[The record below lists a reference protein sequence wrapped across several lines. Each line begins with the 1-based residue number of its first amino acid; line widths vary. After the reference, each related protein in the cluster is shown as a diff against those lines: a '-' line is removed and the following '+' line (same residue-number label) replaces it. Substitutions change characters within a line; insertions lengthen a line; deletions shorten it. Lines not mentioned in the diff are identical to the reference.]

1 MDINDLLG
9 DGTATVMWRG
19 KFPVRI
25 RPMSGEMERKAQSVM
40 TPQWK
45 GHNRMEE
52 KVDPVKLRDFYCTHI
67 VVAIDGLTMGQNGS
81 ERPFGMSVE
90 DRCELWDKTPD
101 FRTFVVQ
108 AASDAANFEREK
120 ND

>member
-9 DGTATVMWRG
+9 DGTATVMWRD

-25 RPMSGEMERKAQSVM
+25 RPMSGEMERKAQRVM
-40 TPQWK
+40 KAQWR
-45 GHNRMEE
+45 GHNRTED
-52 KVDPVKLRDFYCTHI
+52 KVDPIALRDFYCSEI
-67 VVAIDGLTMGQNGS
+67 VVGIEGLTF
-81 ERPFGMSVE
+81 EDRPFGMSVD
-90 DRCELWDKTPD
+90 DRCRLWDETPD

-120 ND
+120 NA